1 MPSATTIKSNRHTGR
16 DRPYPDYRDVLGLR
30 HPWNLGSVGP
40 CRNDEFFLSLM
51 ALTMGRGCETGSVF
65 KTEPVW
71 CFGRIIQTCLILLG
85 LLLLV
90 PPALAQTPVSGS
102 ISSNARWT
110 VADGP
115 YLINGDVTIQNG
127 AALTIDAG
135 ATVYMGANASLTVQ
149 AGSIQALGTAANPIQ
164 VLSDKARLGQ
174 NPASGDWKQWVFG
187 PGTVNTRL
195 EHVEFYHGSG
205 LAVQGSTPVFNY
217 LNVHDQLGA
226 AIMID
231 LAASP
236 SGVGNQATGNTLNG
250 ISVPPGDITGSITWG
265 LKGIPYV
272 VTTGSVGVG
281 LAPRIDRLSPNTLQ
295 QGISD
300 TFTVYGSRLAGL
312 GETGFDLS
320 GLSGQ
325 VLPGGSDS
333 AQSVRITA
341 TPETPI
347 GSARFGAMTDAGG
360 VALADALTVIP
371 RLPNLTGVNPV
382 SVIVGQGPMS
392 LEILGERLT
401 AQTTVM
407 LAGSPIAT
415 SFVNAGKVT
424 ATLPNQ
430 TNVGNLAV
438 RVRTPDPRNVG
449 NYFQSNDVLLAIA
462 AQTLALS
469 PQTLSITRGTG
480 QTLSVQLAYPAPT
493 GGTTLN
499 LASSAPA
506 IASVPSYVTIP
517 AGTSNQVFTVTGV
530 GNGTASIT
538 ASQTGYVSATS
549 TANVIAPPG
558 LGTSPAFLAI
568 PPDNLPHAFS
578 VTLDRADTVDYAVS
592 ISTSNTAV
600 AVVSP
605 ASATLAAGQRKL
617 TFQITG
623 KVLGQ
628 ASLTVSAPGL
638 INYSTPVYVTNDY
651 QGINTA
657 YSSVVGIQFG
667 DTPTTPP
674 SPISGFSPSAVV
686 GITQGMS
693 WVDTSPRVMGLGT
706 SGILTLSGRE
716 LPANLS
722 LSLNPSDGI
731 SLGAV
736 SVANDG
742 LSASVAYNIAA
753 DAPTTMRR
761 IVATTGSKALIP
773 ANLGA
778 DRVTVVPPPPEV
790 YSVSPIAGVP
800 SGLIANFT
808 IGGRNLGGGSVLFVG
823 GGVTTGPPTIS
834 ADGSNMTFAV
844 QIDANAT
851 LGPRTVV
858 VHTAAGDSSSA
869 ASSANTFYIVN
880 PSQIGATYSPINSAV
895 VGVDL
900 AGPKPPP
907 ISTTYGLQSLA
918 TGVVYGIGI
927 ASSTPKSGATGDTV
941 TLSLTGQGLQGITDI
956 SFSPPDGLILG
967 TISASANSVLVPV
980 TIATDAPLS
989 VRRITAK
996 AGGTVIPF
1004 AAATSDRFLVTPPVP
1019 ILEGIS
1025 PIILPLGSTATT
1037 LNLYGRNFQNASQVR
1052 LYPPDG
1058 VTLNLASVAADGTN
1072 ATATVTVAA
1081 NAAVGPRVVSLVTPA
1096 GETGLAA
1103 GPNNTLTLSASVGV
1117 QYNGLASSLVGVQY
1131 GSTTPPPNPPYS
1143 ALTVSA
1149 PVGVD
1154 LANIPLPPAT
1164 STYGLFSPH
1173 VGVYYGATAL
1183 SIYPTVLRLG
1193 ETTNLTV
1200 SGANLPATA
1209 SLALFPATGLTLQGS
1224 PMVSDDKTTLTQSIV
1239 VANNAPTNSRQIVVM
1254 NGSARIPFADP
1265 ANAVVQVVTASL
1277 PGIDSIS
1284 PILAHQGD
1292 TLSLTVRGAN
1302 FGNLVAVA
1310 AEPSSGI
1317 LFGSPTVNA
1326 DGSQVTV
1333 SVQVSA
1339 DAPTGPRVIRVFTL
1353 SGGSTVSAS
1362 AANTF
1367 TLYVP

>member
-1 MPSATTIKSNRHTGR
+1 
-16 DRPYPDYRDVLGLR
+16 
-30 HPWNLGSVGP
+30 
-40 CRNDEFFLSLM
+40 M
-51 ALTMGRGCETGSVF
+51 ALTVECGRETGSVLI
-65 KTEPVW
+65 TETVW
-71 CFGRIIQTCLILLG
+71 CFGRFIQICLILLG

-90 PPALAQTPVSGS
+90 PSALAQTAVSGA
-102 ISSNARWT
+102 IASNARWT

-115 YLINGDVTIQNG
+115 YLINGDVTLQNG

-135 ATVYMGANASLTVQ
+135 AVVYMGANASLTVQ
-149 AGSIQALGTAANPIQ
+149 AGSIQALGTVTNPIQ
-164 VLSDKARLGQ
+164 VLSDKTSLGQ
-174 NPASGDWKQWVFG
+174 AAAPGDWGQWVFG
-187 PGTVNTRL
+187 AGTVNTRL
-195 EHVEFYHGSG
+195 DYVEFAHGRG
-205 LAVQGSTPVFNY
+205 LAVTGSSPVFNY
-217 LNVHDQLGA
+217 LNIHDQLGA
-226 AIMID
+226 AITID

-236 SGVGNQATGNTLNG
+236 VGVGNQAAHNTWNG
-250 ISVPPGDITGSITWG
+250 ISVPSGDITSSVTWG
-265 LKGIPYV
+265 LRGIPYL
-272 VTTGSVGVG
+272 VTAGSVGVG
-281 LAPRIDRLSPNTLQ
+281 LAPRIDRLSPDTLQ
-295 QGISD
+295 QGTSD

-312 GETGFDLS
+312 GETTFDLS

-333 AQSVRITA
+333 TQSVRITA
-341 TPETPI
+341 TPETPA
-347 GSARFGAMTDAGG
+347 GSARFGAMADAGG

-371 RLPNLTGVNPV
+371 RLPVLNGINPV
-382 SVIVGQGPMS
+382 SVVVGQGAMA

-401 AQTTVM
+401 AQTTAM
-407 LAGSPIAT
+407 LAGSPVAT

-430 TNVGNLAV
+430 TNVGNLSV

-449 NYFQSNDVLLAIA
+449 NYFQSNDVLLAIT

-480 QTLSVQLAYPAPT
+480 QTLSVQLAYPAPS
-493 GGTTLN
+493 GGTTIN

-506 IASVPSYVTIP
+506 IASVPSYVTIQ

-578 VTLDRADTVDYAVS
+578 VTLDRADTLDYLVS
-592 ISTSNTAV
+592 VSSNNPAV

-657 YSSVVGIQFG
+657 YSSAVGIQLG
-667 DTPTTPP
+667 DTPVTPP
-674 SPISGFSPSAVV
+674 SSIAGFSPSAVV
-686 GITQGMS
+686 GITQGPS
-693 WVDTSPRVMGLGT
+693 WLDTSPRVMGIGT

-722 LSLNPSDGI
+722 LSLNPSEGI

-742 LSASVAYNIAA
+742 LSASVAYSIAA
-753 DAPTTMRR
+753 DAPTSMRR
-761 IVATTGSKALIP
+761 IGATMGSKALIP
-773 ANLGA
+773 ANPNA
-778 DRVTVVPPPPEV
+778 DHVTVVPPPPEV
-790 YSVSPIAGVP
+790 QSVSPIAGVP
-800 SGLIANFT
+800 GGLIANFT
-808 IGGRNLGGGSVLFVG
+808 IGGRNLGNGSVLFVG

-834 ADGSNMTFAV
+834 ADGSSMTFAV

-880 PSQIGATYSPINSAV
+880 PSQIGTTYTPILSAL
-895 VGVDL
+895 VGVSI
-900 AGPKPPP
+900 PIPPQP
-907 ISTTYGLQSLA
+907 PSSSTYGLQSLL
-918 TGVVYGIGI
+918 TGVVYGTGI
-927 ASSTPKSGATGDTV
+927 ASRTPASGVIGNTV
-941 TLSLTGQGLQGITDI
+941 NLSLTGQGLQGVTAI
-956 SFSPPDGLILG
+956 SFDPPEGLSLG
-967 TISASANSVLVPV
+967 AISATANTVSVPV
-980 TIATDAPLS
+980 TIAADAPLS
-989 VRRITAK
+989 LRRIAVK
-996 AGGTVIPF
+996 AGSSAIPF
-1004 AAATSDRFLVTPPVP
+1004 ADPVNNSFLVTPPAPV
-1019 ILEGIS
+1019 LYGIS
-1025 PIILPLGSTATT
+1025 PIVLPLGSTVTT
-1037 LNLYGRNFQNASQVR
+1037 LNLYGRNFQNASQVH
-1052 LYPPDG
+1052 LTPSDG
-1058 VTLNLASVAADGTN
+1058 MTLALGSVAADGTS

-1081 NAAVGPRVVSLVTPA
+1081 NAALGPRVVSLVTA
-1096 GETGLAA
+1096 VGETSLIA
-1103 GPNNTLTLSASVGV
+1103 GPNNTLTLTTSAGTLYPVLS
-1117 QYNGLASSLVGVQY
+1117 SSLVGVQY
-1131 GSTTPPPNPPYS
+1131 GSTTTPPNPPYS
-1143 ALTVSA
+1143 ASTVSA
-1149 PVGVD
+1149 LVGVD
-1154 LANIPLPPAT
+1154 LATIPTPVT
-1164 STYGLFSPH
+1164 TTYGLSSPR
-1173 VGVYYGATAL
+1173 VGVGLGAWAL
-1183 SIYPTVLRLG
+1183 AVSPSVLRLG
-1193 ETTNLTV
+1193 EMPNLVV
-1200 SGANLPATA
+1200 SGVNLPETA
-1209 SLALFPATGLTLQGS
+1209 SLALSPASGLVLQGS
-1224 PMVSDDKTTLTQSIV
+1224 PVLSADKTSISQA
-1239 VANNAPTNSRQIVVM
+1239 VAVASNAATGPRQIALM
-1254 NGSARIPFADP
+1254 NGAVRIPFADS
-1265 ANAVVQVVTASL
+1265 ANAVVQVVTANL
-1277 PGIDSIS
+1277 PSIDSIS

-1292 TLSLTVRGAN
+1292 TLALTVRGAN

-1317 LFGSPTVNA
+1317 LFGSPTTNA

>member
-1 MPSATTIKSNRHTGR
+1 MPSATTIKSNRHTGS
-16 DRPYPDYRDVLGLR
+16 DRRYPGYRDVRGLR
-30 HPWNLGSVGP
+30 HPWNLGSGDP
-40 CRNDEFFLSLM
+40 CRNDGFFLSLM
-51 ALTMGRGCETGSVF
+51 ALTVERGGEIGSVL
-65 KTEPVW
+65 TTGPVW
-71 CFGRIIQTCLILLG
+71 CIGRFIQTCLILLG
-85 LLLLV
+85 LLLLA
-90 PPALAQTPVSGS
+90 PPALAQTAVSGA
-102 ISSNARWT
+102 IASNAHWT

-115 YLINGDVTIQNG
+115 YLINGDVTLQNG

-135 ATVYMGANASLTVQ
+135 TTVYMGANASLTVQ
-149 AGSIQALGTAANPIQ
+149 AGSIQALGTAANPIL

-195 EHVEFYHGSG
+195 EHVEFAHGGG
-205 LAVQGSTPVFNY
+205 LMVLGSAPVFSY
-217 LNVHDQLGA
+217 LNLHHHHGA
-226 AIMID
+226 AITID

-250 ISVPPGDITGSITWG
+250 ISVPAGDITGSVTWG
-265 LKGIPYV
+265 LRGIPYLV
-272 VTTGSVGVG
+272 MTGKVGVG
-281 LAPRIDRLSPNTLQ
+281 SAPRIDRLSPNTLQ
-295 QGISD
+295 QGLSD
-300 TFTVYGSRLAGL
+300 TFNVYGSRL
-312 GETGFDLS
+312 S
-320 GLSGQ
+320 GLSDLVFDLGGLSGE
-325 VLPGGSDS
+325 VLPGGNNST
-333 AQSVRITA
+333 QTVRITA
-341 TPETPI
+341 SNETPA
-347 GSARFGAMTDAGG
+347 GSARFSAMTDAGA
-360 VALADALTVIP
+360 VALSDALSVIP
-371 RLPNLTGVNPV
+371 RLPNLTGINPV
-382 SVIVGQGPMS
+382 SVVVGQGSMA

-401 AQTTVM
+401 AQTTAM
-407 LAGSPIAT
+407 LAGSPVAT
-415 SFVNAGKVT
+415 NLVNAGKVT

-430 TNVGNLAV
+430 TNVGNLSV

-449 NYFQSNDVLLAIA
+449 NYFQSNDVLLAIT

-493 GGTTLN
+493 GGTTIN

-578 VTLDRADTVDYAVS
+578 VTLDRADTVDYLVS
-592 ISTSNTAV
+592 VSSNNTAV

-667 DTPTTPP
+667 DTPVTPP
-674 SPISGFSPSAVV
+674 SSISGFSPSAVV

-693 WVDTSPRVMGLGT
+693 WLDTSPRVLGIGT

-742 LSASVAYNIAA
+742 LSASVAYSIAA

-790 YSVSPIAGVP
+790 QSVSPIAGVP
-800 SGLIANFT
+800 GSLISNFT
-808 IGGRNLGGGSVLFVG
+808 VGGRNLGGGSVLFVG
-823 GGVTTGPPTIS
+823 GGVTAGLPTIS
-834 ADGSNMTFAV
+834 ADGSSMTFAV
-844 QIDANAT
+844 QVDANAT
-851 LGPRTVV
+851 LGTRTVV

-869 ASSANTFYIVN
+869 ASSANTFTIVN
-880 PSQIGATYSPINSAV
+880 PSQIGTTYTPILSAL
-895 VGVDL
+895 VGVSI
-900 AGPKPPP
+900 PIPPQP
-907 ISTTYGLQSLA
+907 PSSSTYGLQSLL
-918 TGVVYGIGI
+918 TGVVYGTGI
-927 ASSTPKSGATGDTV
+927 ASRTPASGVIGNTV
-941 TLSLTGQGLQGITDI
+941 NLSLTGLGLQGVTAI
-956 SFSPPDGLILG
+956 SFDPPEGLSLG
-967 TISASANSVLVPV
+967 AISATANTVSVPV
-980 TIATDAPLS
+980 TIAADAPLS
-989 VRRITAK
+989 LRRIAVK
-996 AGGTVIPF
+996 AGGTAIPF

-1019 ILEGIS
+1019 VLEGIS

-1052 LYPPDG
+1052 MYPPDG
-1058 VTLNLASVAADGTN
+1058 VTLNLASVAADGTS

-1081 NAAVGPRVVSLVTPA
+1081 NATVGPRVVSLVTPA

-1103 GPNNTLTLSASVGV
+1103 GSNNTLALTTSAGT
-1117 QYNGLASSLVGVQY
+1117 QYPALASSLVGVQY
-1131 GSTTPPPNPPYS
+1131 GSTTPPPNPPYA
-1143 ALTVSA
+1143 ALTTSTL
-1149 PVGVD
+1149 VGVN
-1154 LANIPLPPAT
+1154 LATNTVPPT

-1183 SIYPTVLRLG
+1183 SVNPSVLRLG

-1224 PMVSDDKTTLTQSIV
+1224 PVISDDNTTLTQSFV
-1239 VANNAPTNSRQIVVM
+1239 VANNAPTGPRQIAVM
-1254 NGSARIPFADP
+1254 NGATRIPFADTSRS
-1265 ANAVVQVVTASL
+1265 VVQVVTASL
-1277 PGIDSIS
+1277 PSIDSIS

-1292 TLSLTVRGAN
+1292 TLALTIRGAN
-1302 FGNLVAVA
+1302 FGNLVAVT
-1310 AEPSSGI
+1310 AEPSTGI
-1317 LFGSPTVNA
+1317 LFGSPTTNA

-1339 DAPTGPRVIRVFTL
+1339 DAPTGARVIRVFTL
-1353 SGGSTVSAS
+1353 SGGSPASVS